1 MPQQEIKAVLFDLG
15 DTLLNYGK
23 VNTTRL
29 VLQAARSSYDYIKD
43 QGQPLGSFTGYFLR
57 YLVRLRIHHF
67 LSECTGR
74 DFDALAL
81 LAKVG
86 EKEGIHLARQ
96 QWEQVIWHWYE
107 PLCAQTQ
114 VERDLVETLT
124 RLKDLGLKLGI
135 LSNTFVNREALERH
149 MEAVGILDFFS
160 VRLYSYELG
169 MRKPDARIFRIAAE
183 KVGEAFENILFVG
196 DRIDK
201 DIRPALKGGMA
212 AALKNAY
219 TNAGKAT
226 PPGAWRISEIAELP
240 DLIQQ
245 AATRTL
251 QSAPA

>member
-1 MPQQEIKAVLFDLG
+1 
-15 DTLLNYGK
+15 
-23 VNTTRL
+23 
-29 VLQAARSSYDYIKD
+29 
-43 QGQPLGSFTGYFLR
+43 
-57 YLVRLRIHHF
+57 
-67 LSECTGR
+67 
-74 DFDALAL
+74 
-81 LAKVG
+81 
-86 EKEGIHLARQ
+86 
-96 QWEQVIWHWYE
+96 VIWHWYE

-124 RLKDLGLKLGI
+124 QLKDFGLKLGI
-135 LSNTFVNREALERH
+135 VSNTFANREPLERH
-149 MEAVGILDFFS
+149 MEKVGILGFFP

-183 KVGEAFENILFVG
+183 KIGEGLENILFVG

-226 PPGAWRISEIAELP
+226 PPGAWRISRIAELP
-240 DLIQQ
+240 DLIEK
-245 AATRTL
+245 ATAKNL